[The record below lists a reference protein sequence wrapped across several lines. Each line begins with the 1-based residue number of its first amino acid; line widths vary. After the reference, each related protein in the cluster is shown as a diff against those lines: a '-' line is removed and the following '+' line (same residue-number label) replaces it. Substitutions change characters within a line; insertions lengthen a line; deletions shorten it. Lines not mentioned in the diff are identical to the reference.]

1 MIQPSRLSKFFAAAV
16 QIDSISREEAR
27 IAAYLTREF
36 EKLGAAVT
44 MDNAG
49 DAVNGECGNLIIR
62 FSGTVDAPPLLL
74 SAHMDTVEPGRGIVP
89 VLEDGVF
96 TSQGDTILG
105 SDDKSAVA
113 ILLEVCT
120 ALVENNIPHGPLELV
135 VTICEEIGLLGAKN
149 FDISRISAKYGYA
162 LDARDPDGI
171 VTRAPFANRIEFRV
185 HGIDAHAGAKPEDGI
200 NAILLASRA
209 IASLELGRIDEET
222 TCNLGL
228 IQGGVATNIVP
239 GLVEIK
245 GEARSHDPVKL
256 KNVTEKMVDAFV
268 QAIEEERSKLANP
281 GERPFVEYLVDEDFA
296 GINVP
301 DDHPVVTM
309 AQKAAQRL
317 GRSVATKMSGGG
329 ADANV
334 FCSHGIMTSVLGTG
348 MTDVHSTRESVSVED
363 MTKCAELVLEIIKIQ
378 AEEA

>member
-1 MIQPSRLSKFFAAAV
+1 MIQADRLADFFSAVV
-16 QIDSISREEAR
+16 QIDSVSREEAQV
-27 IAAYLTREF
+27 AAHLTREF
-36 EKLGAAVT
+36 EKLGAAIS
-44 MDNAG
+44 MDDVAR
-49 DAVNGECGNLIIR
+49 AVNGDCGNLVVR
-62 FSGTVDAPPLLL
+62 FPGTVAAPPLML
-74 SAHMDTVEPGRGIVP
+74 SAHMDTVEPGRGIKP

-105 SDDKSAVA
+105 SDDKSAIA

-120 ALVENNIPHGPLELV
+120 VLQEKSIPHGPLELV
-135 VTICEEIGLLGAKN
+135 ITVCEEIGLLGAKS
-149 FDISRISAKYGYA
+149 FDISQITAKHGYA

-171 VTRAPFANRIEFRV
+171 VTRAPFANRIEFRM
-185 HGIDAHAGAKPEDGI
+185 HGIDAHAGAKPEAGV

-209 IASLELGRIDEET
+209 IAGLELGRIDEET

-245 GEARSHDPVKL
+245 GEARSHDPAKL
-256 KNVTEKMVDAFV
+256 KTVTEKMVDAFV
-268 QAIEEERSKLANP
+268 QAVEDERSRLADP
-281 GERPFVEYLVDEDFA
+281 GERPFVEYLVEEEFT

-301 DDHPVVTM
+301 ADHPVVTM
-309 AQKAAQRL
+309 AQEAGKRL
-317 GRSVATKMSGGG
+317 GRPIAMRMSGGG

-334 FCSHGIMTSVLGTG
+334 FCSLGVITGVLGTG

-363 MTKCAELVLEIIKIQ
+363 MVKCAELVLEIIRIQ